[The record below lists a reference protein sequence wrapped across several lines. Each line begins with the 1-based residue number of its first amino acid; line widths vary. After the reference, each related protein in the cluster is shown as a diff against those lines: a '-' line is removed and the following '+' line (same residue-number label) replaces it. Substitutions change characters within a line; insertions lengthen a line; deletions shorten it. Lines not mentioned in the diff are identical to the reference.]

1 MAFDDDD
8 PAVIVKLSANILDR
22 ARAITAYAYPGLPP
36 ARVVLLAAE
45 KMARQEAEQAEG
57 QDREAPSGTSQQS
70 AAGGSGAQTQVSHAA
85 GKPGAARGGTGAVKA
100 PRDKA
105 ADALFKKYRGNL
117 RPREGK
123 FSTDP
128 KDPGGPTKEG
138 FSQELLNDLR
148 KKRPDLKLPKSTKN
162 LTPRQIDRVFRE
174 ELFDKLRIKKVLDI
188 PGMKQQA
195 PQLPEQLFDSG
206 ILHGI
211 TNAGQRLQQALD
223 DVLGTDLRVTDKKG
237 NPVYDG
243 NVGPATR
250 AAIDRAVREG
260 KIVDVNNRTVDRR
273 LDLMKRQREF
283 QTFKGG
289 WVPRAESF
297 RIAPKKP

>member
-1 MAFDDDD
+1 M
-8 PAVIVKLSANILDR
+8 
-22 ARAITAYAYPGLPP
+22 
-36 ARVVLLAAE
+36 
-45 KMARQEAEQAEG
+45 
-57 QDREAPSGTSQQS
+57 
-70 AAGGSGAQTQVSHAA
+70 
-85 GKPGAARGGTGAVKA
+85 KA
-100 PRDKA
+100 PRDKD

-123 FSTDP
+123 FVSDP

-162 LTPRQIDRVFRE
+162 LTPQQIERVFRE
-174 ELFDKLRIKKVLDI
+174 EFFDKLRIKKVWDI
-188 PGMKQQA
+188 PGMKKQT

-211 TNAGQRLQQALD
+211 TNAGQLLQQSLD
-223 DVLGTDLRVTDKKG
+223 DVLGTDLRISDKKG

-243 NVGPATR
+243 NVGPKTR

-260 KIVDVNNRTVDRR
+260 KIVDVNNKMVNRR
-273 LDLMKRQREF
+273 LDFMKRQPKYK
-283 QTFKGG
+283 TYKGG

>member
-1 MAFDDDD
+1 
-8 PAVIVKLSANILDR
+8 
-22 ARAITAYAYPGLPP
+22 
-36 ARVVLLAAE
+36 
-45 KMARQEAEQAEG
+45 
-57 QDREAPSGTSQQS
+57 
-70 AAGGSGAQTQVSHAA
+70 
-85 GKPGAARGGTGAVKA
+85 VKA
-100 PRDKA
+100 PRDKD

-117 RPREGK
+117 SPREGK
-123 FSTDP
+123 FSVDP

-138 FSQELLNDLR
+138 FSQRLLDDLR

-162 LTPRQIDRVFRE
+162 LTPQQINKVFRE
-174 ELFDKLRIKKVLDI
+174 EFFDDLRIKKVLDI

-211 TNAGQRLQQALD
+211 TNAGQLLQQSLD
-223 DVLGTDLRVTDKKG
+223 DVLGTDLRVSDKKG

-273 LDLMKRQREF
+273 LDFMKRHPKYK
-283 QTFKGG
+283 TFKGG